1 MVQVKGERGMSSLP
15 KLLTVGQVAERSGVA
30 VSALHFYERKRL
42 ISAARTD
49 GNQRRFERA
58 VLRKVAVIRAAQKLG
73 IPLAEVKAVF
83 DSLPNDRTPTVRDW
97 ANIAARWRAMLDERI
112 ERTVLLRDRL
122 AGCIGCGCL
131 SVEVCP
137 LYNPDDIAA
146 REGPGARNLEP

>member
-1 MVQVKGERGMSSLP
+1 MASLP

-49 GNQRRFERA
+49 GNQRRIERA

-83 DSLPNDRTPTVRDW
+83 HSLPNDRTPTVRDW
-97 ANIAARWRAMLDERI
+97 ADIAARWRAMLDERI
-112 ERTVLLRDRL
+112 ERTMLLRDRL

-146 REGPGARNLEP
+146 REGPGARHLEP